1 MTVTGVNELSIALL
15 ALAAGVALGAFYF
28 GGLWWTVV
36 RGVAARHA
44 PRWLVAS
51 LLLRTGVAM
60 FGFYLVAHGS
70 WQRLLVCLCGFAMAR
85 LIVTRCTALAAP
97 RPASTHGASHAP

>member
-1 MTVTGVNELSIALL
+1 MSELSAVLL
-15 ALAAGVALGAFYF
+15 ALAAGVALGVFYF

-44 PRWLVAS
+44 ALWFFAS

-60 FGFYLVAHGS
+60 LGFYLVAHGS
-70 WQRLLVCLCGFAMAR
+70 WERLLACLAGFVMAR
-85 LIVTRCTALAAP
+85 LIVTRFTALAAP
-97 RPASTHGASHAP
+97 RPQSAHGSSHAS

>member
-44 PRWLVAS
+44 ALWFFAS